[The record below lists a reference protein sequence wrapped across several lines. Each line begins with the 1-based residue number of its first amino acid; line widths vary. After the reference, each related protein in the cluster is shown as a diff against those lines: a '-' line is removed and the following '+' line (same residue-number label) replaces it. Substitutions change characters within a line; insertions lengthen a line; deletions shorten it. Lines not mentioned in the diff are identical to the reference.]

1 MLLSIYYLIDLKV
14 VQGKLSPI
22 NFMLDHLKL
31 TGIEGSDWVL
41 GIYVLLKKFPSYE
54 DEDLQYA
61 ITLHVMC
68 LLVLGQMFY
77 NLVLLHW
84 NNLRKVSKPHHLSNY
99 TDTRPVFSFNAECQA
114 GKLIICTFKM
124 SCGSTQD

>member
-31 TGIEGSDWVL
+31 TEIEGSDWVL

-68 LLVLGQMFY
+68 LLVLGQI
-77 NLVLLHW
+77 LQC
-84 NNLRKVSKPHHLSNY
+84 S
-99 TDTRPVFSFNAECQA
+99 
-114 GKLIICTFKM
+114 IILCCFIGTTY
-124 SCGSTQD
+124 GR